1 MKRIFTL
8 LLMAVFL
15 AVCSVTSSA
24 AVLDVVVNST
34 CMDKP
39 VKVKILLPDSYE
51 TSPNRRFP
59 VMYLLHGAGGNQND
73 WIARSGAVKE
83 YVNRYDFIVVCPD
96 GKMSWYYDSPVDPKI
111 KYETFCSQE
120 LIKWVDAKF
129 RTIDDRRAR
138 AFCGLSMGGHGALWL
153 AIRHKEKIGTGIA
166 LSGGVDVR
174 KFPKNWNLPNLLGK
188 YEENKEVWDKHMVIT
203 EAASLKNGELAIAI
217 DCGVNDFFSQA
228 NRDLHELLL
237 KNKVAHD
244 YQERPGGH
252 TWEYWNRVFPYA
264 SVFFRSQFRP
274 VVVELMKQNMR

>member
-96 GKMSWYYDSPVDPKI
+96 GKMSWYYDSPVDP
-111 KYETFCSQE
+111 
-120 LIKWVDAKF
+120 
-129 RTIDDRRAR
+129 
-138 AFCGLSMGGHGALWL
+138 
-153 AIRHKEKIGTGIA
+153 
-166 LSGGVDVR
+166 
-174 KFPKNWNLPNLLGK
+174 
-188 YEENKEVWDKHMVIT
+188 
-203 EAASLKNGELAIAI
+203 
-217 DCGVNDFFSQA
+217 
-228 NRDLHELLL
+228 
-237 KNKVAHD
+237 
-244 YQERPGGH
+244 
-252 TWEYWNRVFPYA
+252 
-264 SVFFRSQFRP
+264 
-274 VVVELMKQNMR
+274 